1 MGLPVVTFEQLVR
14 DHEKAANAAQEAKER
29 KQEARLALEEG
40 KEKDTQKGVIALLE
54 LQFKRERLRKKV
66 AKIDLTIAERRL
78 KVFQRDGNL
87 DRLYEIGDE
96 DDATGDGKN
105 DESLYTADGKRRR
118 RRVAPSKAVIVEE
131 IDGGDDFSQIEGV
144 GKKAAY
150 VLKKN
155 GIMTFADLAN
165 QNAAELKGNIFKGR
179 EFNLV
184 RPNENWNLQ
193 AELARDGKWDELAAL
208 KAKLKAD
215 K

>member
-14 DHEKAANAAQEAKER
+14 DHEKASNAYREAKGR
-29 KQEARLALEEG
+29 KKEANLALEEG
-40 KEKDTQKGVIALLE
+40 KEKEAQKGVIALLE
-54 LQFKRERLRKKV
+54 LQYKRERFRKKMT
-66 AKIDLTIAERRL
+66 KIDVQIAERRL

-96 DDATGDGKN
+96 EEEDKK
-105 DESLYTADGKRRR
+105 DESLYTADGKRKRK
-118 RRVAPSKAVIVEE
+118 RVAPSKAVVVESIE
-131 IDGGDDFSQIEGV
+131 GGDDFSQIEGV
-144 GKKAAY
+144 GKKAAF

-155 GIMTFADLAN
+155 GVMTFADLAN
-165 QNAAELKGNIFKGR
+165 QNPEALKTSIFKGR

-184 RPNENWNLQ
+184 RPNENWTRQ

-208 KAKLKAD
+208 KATLKGG